1 MFVWNKNLK
10 VVINMCRIQLM
21 CGARNKSSVR
31 QLKPNINKSNI
42 HGICIKKFTDIN
54 IQLLN
59 IFLKAKKPIKQF
71 KQFKFNR
78 KH

>member
-1 MFVWNKNLK
+1 MQYMYQK
-10 VVINMCRIQLM
+10 I
-21 CGARNKSSVR
+21 
-31 QLKPNINKSNI
+31 
-42 HGICIKKFTDIN
+42 TDIN

-59 IFLKAKKPIKQF
+59 IFLKAKKPTKQF